1 MSPQEEV
8 GRPEVL
14 WLLGSL
20 SAFYR
25 LPFDASLVAQEYP
38 PPYTLATFHEAAR
51 SLGLKTGAA
60 PLPND
65 WRKLPLPA
73 IGFLRAQP
81 QACPTASPD
90 SSDHPDRHAH
100 PDYRIAEPAPAGDAS
115 VGEPA
120 GEASANPPVGTA
132 SPAAL
137 PILIL
142 KATDTGILYFR
153 SGSQT
158 PETLP
163 IAEAGQWLEPELILV
178 AKERKAGGEEDIA
191 GFTAEKKEFGFSWFI
206 PELLKHK
213 PIWRDVLVAS
223 LAIQLVGLA
232 TPLFTQVIIDKV
244 IVHQTHSTL
253 IVLGVA
259 LVMFMLFTT
268 GMTWLRQYL
277 VLHTGNRIDAVLGS
291 QVFRHLLRLPL
302 PYFEQRPT
310 GTLVARLQGVETIRE
325 FVSGAA
331 VTLILDL
338 PFLLIFLAVMF
349 AYNWQLSLIAVG
361 LLGAIAFI
369 SFLVAPMFRDKLNQQ
384 FMLGARNQAFLT
396 EYVSGMATVKS
407 LQMEPDI
414 DRKYGDYLA
423 QYLAAGFSTKQ
434 VGNTYNVIAN
444 GLEQVMTLAILIV
457 GALLVMQNQGFTVGM
472 LVAFQMFASRMSQP
486 LLRLVGLWQEFQQA
500 SIAVKRLGD
509 ILDMPQEPH
518 TLTPHR
524 EQTGKGHLSIDN
536 LAFRYSEHHPWL
548 YKSLELAFKPGHLTV
563 VMGPSGCGKSTL
575 AKLMLGFYQPTEG
588 HIALDGKDIRHL
600 AANELR
606 ATFGVVPQETV
617 LFAGTLYENL
627 VMAHPHASFE
637 DVILACKAA
646 EIHEVIEKL
655 PNGYQ
660 TEIGERGTG
669 LSGGQRQRIAIAR
682 ALLKRP
688 KILIFDEAV
697 SNLDQQTAEHFAKTI
712 NRLKGK
718 VTMIFITHQI
728 PRGLAVD
735 EVFSFGGD
743 QTAKR
748 MEIVGEER
756 ES

>member
-1 MSPQEEV
+1 MQASAAELKYENF
-8 GRPEVL
+8 L

-20 SAFYR
+20 CNLYR
-25 LPFDASLVAQEYP
+25 IPFDPQLIEQDFP
-38 PPYTLATFHEAAR
+38 PPHNLSTLHEAAR
-51 SLGLKTGAA
+51 ALGFKTGQN
-60 PLPND
+60 PHPTD
-65 WRKLPLPA
+65 WQKLPLPA
-73 IGFLRAQP
+73 IAFLRAVP
-81 QACPTASPD
+81 ENTP
-90 SSDHPDRHAH
+90 
-100 PDYRIAEPAPAGDAS
+100 EPE
-115 VGEPA
+115 VKTL
-120 GEASANPPVGTA
+120 PV
-132 SPAAL
+132 
-137 PILIL
+137 LIL
-142 KATDTGILYFR
+142 KTDGHKLLYFR
-153 SGSQT
+153 AGSQT
-158 PETLP
+158 PETLS
-163 IAEAGQWLEPELILV
+163 ADEAQRQFEPELILI
-178 AKERKAGGEEDIA
+178 AREAAGKEESIP
-191 GFTAEKKEFGFSWFI
+191 GFETEKKSFGFRWFL

-213 PIWRDVLVAS
+213 PIWRDVLLAS

-244 IVHQTHSTL
+244 VVHQTHSTL

-259 LVMFMLFTT
+259 LVMFMGFTS

-302 PYFEQRPT
+302 PYFEHRPT
-310 GTLVARLQGVETIRE
+310 GTLVARLHGVETIRE

-349 AYNWQLSLIAVG
+349 AYSWQLSLIAVG
-361 LLGAIAFI
+361 LLGAIAVI
-369 SFLVAPMFRDKLNQQ
+369 SFLVAPLFRDKLNQQ

-396 EYVSGMATVKS
+396 EYVAGMGTVKA
-407 LQMEPDI
+407 LQMEADI
-414 DRKYGDYLA
+414 DKKYGDYLA

-457 GALLVMQNQGFTVGM
+457 GALLVMQNEGFTVGM
-472 LVAFQMFASRMSQP
+472 LVAFQMFAGRMSQP
-486 LLRLVGLWQEFQQA
+486 MLRLVGLWQEFQQA
-500 SIAVKRLGD
+500 NIAVKRLGD

-518 TLTPHR
+518 TLTPTR
-524 EQTGKGHLSIDN
+524 ENGGPGKIELKH

-548 YKSLELAFKPGHLTV
+548 YKNLSMALKPGHLTV
-563 VMGPSGCGKSTL
+563 LMGPSGCGKSTL
-575 AKLMLGFYQPTEG
+575 AKLLLGFYQPNEG
-588 HIALDGKDIRHL
+588 QINLDGKDIRHL

-617 LFAGTLYENL
+617 LFAGTLYDNL

-637 DVILACKAA
+637 DVIQACKAA

-697 SNLDQQTAEHFAKTI
+697 SNLDQQTAEHFARTI
-712 NRLKGK
+712 NKLKGK
-718 VTMIFITHQI
+718 VTMLFITHQI
-728 PRGLAVD
+728 PRGLQVD
-735 EVFSFGGD
+735 EVI
-743 QTAKR
+743 
-748 MEIVGEER
+748 ELGEKANRQMGLVE
-756 ES
+756 EKK